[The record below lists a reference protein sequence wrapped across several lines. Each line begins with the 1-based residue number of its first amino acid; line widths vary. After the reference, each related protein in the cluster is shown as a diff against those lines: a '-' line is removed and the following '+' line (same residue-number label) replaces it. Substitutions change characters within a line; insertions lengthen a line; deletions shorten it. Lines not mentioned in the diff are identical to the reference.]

1 MKKSFNVNLGGR
13 LFQIDEDAYEQLFD
27 YLTSIK
33 TCFKNNECGEEIA
46 TDIET
51 RMGELFDTALV
62 GFKDKIV
69 TLSLVNEIIA
79 RMGKPEAMLEES
91 DANVEGEESVADDN
105 ERGGNSN
112 KKEGDTFDTISAGK
126 KLYRDG
132 NNKMLGGVVAGL
144 SAYCGIDVTLLRV
157 IFIILFF
164 VSVFWAFL
172 LYLIA
177 WAIIPLA
184 VTTADKLRMR
194 GVEPTPEN
202 IAENIVREEPAINKI
217 MRNIKEVGNKGASLL
232 LMILFFVLVAGIIV
246 QPHGF
251 HSGEVYSSLVF
262 FMPFQLFMSWIAFAT
277 IIVIPVASIIIV
289 SLSKWKE
296 VSVLV
301 KLMMLVDW
309 ILAFVKIFSFGQS
322 FFL

>member
-46 TDIET
+46 TDIEI
-51 RMGELFDTALV
+51 RMGELFDTALA

-91 DANVEGEESVADDN
+91 DANIAGEENSAGDK
-105 ERGGNSN
+105 ERESTLNNKDGN
-112 KKEGDTFDTISAGK
+112 TFDTISAGK

-157 IFIILFF
+157 IFVILFF
-164 VSVFWAFL
+164 VSVFWSFL

-184 VTTADKLRMR
+184 VTTTDKLRMR
-194 GVEPTPEN
+194 GIEPTPEN

-217 MRNIKEVGNKGASLL
+217 MRNIKEVGNKGVSLL
-232 LMILFFVLVAGIIV
+232 LMILFFVLVAGIII
-246 QPHGF
+246 QPHRYHF
-251 HSGEVYSSLVF
+251 GEVYSSFVF
-262 FMPFQLFMSWIAFAT
+262 FMPFHLFMSWIAVAT

-289 SLSKWKE
+289 SISKWKE
-296 VSVLV
+296 VSMIV
-301 KLMMLVDW
+301 KIMMFVDW
-309 ILAFVKIFSFGQS
+309 ILALIKIFSFTR
-322 FFL
+322 FF